1 MKKISADRVLRDF
14 STVNSLEILNT
25 SRKPKEANL
34 SHDLI
39 VLLSIG
45 KVPPSFFIELVKKA
59 LDNVQNMFTKWELA
73 FKGMKLSILQ
83 FSVHILPF
91 LFFCCLQFRA
101 LGF

>member
-1 MKKISADRVLRDF
+1 MKKISADHVLQDF

-39 VLLSIG
+39 ILLSVG
-45 KVPPSFFIELVKKA
+45 KVPPSFFIELVQKA

-91 LFFCCLQFRA
+91 LCFCCLQFRA